1 MLKSVLLSATLLS
14 LSSFAL
20 TIDEALKIWENAY
33 NQGYND
39 AIEENSNIQ
48 AVLEPGYYIAVPATN
63 APKYLLGL
71 LKFNAKKMFPIN
83 YVGTVKGKVLLLL
96 YSNNINDARYLKS
109 SFEKRLKPI
118 LDRFN
123 LNPYIFELKTAP

>member
-1 MLKSVLLSATLLS
+1 MLKAVFLSVSLLS

-48 AVLEPGYYIAVPATN
+48 PVLKNGYYIAVPSTN
-63 APKYLLGL
+63 APRYLLGL
-71 LKFNAKKMFPIN
+71 LKFDAKKMFPTN
-83 YVGTVKGKVLLLL
+83 YVGAIKGNVLLLL
-96 YSNNINDARYLKS
+96 YSNNINDARYLKET
-109 SFEKRLKPI
+109 FEKKLQPI

-123 LNPYIFELKTAP
+123 LNLYIFELKTAP